1 MTEKKKMKKLD
12 FLKTVRE
19 SLLVLERD
27 IVVQVEKQG

>member
-1 MTEKKKMKKLD
+1 MTEKKMKKLD

>member
-1 MTEKKKMKKLD
+1 MTEKKKKKKLD